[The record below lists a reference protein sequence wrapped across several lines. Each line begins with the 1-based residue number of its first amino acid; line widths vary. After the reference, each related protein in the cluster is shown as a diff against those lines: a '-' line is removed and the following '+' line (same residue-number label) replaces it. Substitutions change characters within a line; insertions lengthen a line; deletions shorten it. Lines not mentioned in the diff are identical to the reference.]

1 MLFNRLPRIEHR
13 SPNPSKGQEHLRPSW
28 IAILRWLAAHK
39 VEYVLVGPV
48 AEAVRGDTHV
58 DGPVAVVPAP
68 YRRNLERLARAL
80 TKEHARLRVDAGAAS
95 GADAAPLKLDHE
107 KLAQNTRWTLRCG
120 AHDVDVEGGM
130 GAGANNGTPSYQEL
144 LYEAV
149 RFELEP
155 ELSVEVASPEYIE
168 HFTQL
173 RRTGSPPE
181 IRIIRQNKDEQ
192 SGQARDSEVEQQN
205 GHAQNSK
212 VEQQNGHAQDSKVE
226 QQRG

>member
-1 MLFNRLPRIEHR
+1 
-13 SPNPSKGQEHLRPSW
+13 
-28 IAILRWLAAHK
+28 LRWLAAYK
-39 VEYVLVGPV
+39 VEYVLVGAV

-120 AHDVDVEGGM
+120 AHDLDVEGGM
-130 GAGANNGTPSYQEL
+130 GAGSQNGAPSYQEL
-144 LYEAV
+144 LYEAR

-181 IRIIRQNKDEQ
+181 IRIIRQNKDE
-192 SGQARDSEVEQQN
+192 RSENKDEDTEQVQDP
-205 GHAQNSK
+205 K
-212 VEQQNGHAQDSKVE
+212 VEQQSG
-226 QQRG
+226 

>member
-1 MLFNRLPRIEHR
+1 MLFNRPPRIQHR

-28 IAILRWLAAHK
+28 IAILRWLQAHK
-39 VEYVLVGPV
+39 VEYVLVGAV
-48 AEAVRGDTHV
+48 AEAVRGNTHV

-80 TKEHARLRVDAGAAS
+80 TKEHARLRVDAGPDS
-95 GADAAPLKLDHE
+95 GADASPLKLDYE
-107 KLAQNTRWTLRCG
+107 KLAQDTRWKLRCG
-120 AHDVDVEGGM
+120 AHDLDVEGGM
-130 GAGANNGTPSYQEL
+130 GGASKNGAASYQEL
-144 LYEAV
+144 LYEAG

-155 ELSVEVASPEYIE
+155 ELSVEVGSPEYIE

-181 IRIIRQNKDEQ
+181 IRIIRQNKEEKDKEEQ
-192 SGQARDSEVEQQN
+192 AGPV
-205 GHAQNSK
+205 
-212 VEQQNGHAQDSKVE
+212 QDSAVE

>member
-28 IAILRWLAAHK
+28 IAILRWLQAHK
-39 VEYVLVGPV
+39 VEYVLVGAV
-48 AEAVRGDTHV
+48 AEAVRGDTRV

-80 TKEHARLRVDAGAAS
+80 TREHARLRVDAGAAS
-95 GADAAPLKLDHE
+95 GADASPLKIDHF

-120 AHDVDVEGGM
+120 AHDLDVEGGM
-130 GAGANNGTPSYQEL
+130 GAASSSGASSYQEL
-144 LYEAV
+144 LYEAG
-149 RFELEP
+149 RFEPEP
-155 ELSVEVASPEYIE
+155 DLSVEVASPEYIE
-168 HFTQL
+168 HFSQL

-181 IRIIRQNKDEQ
+181 IRIIRQRKEEQ
-192 SGQARDSEVEQQN
+192 TGQT
-205 GHAQNSK
+205 
-212 VEQQNGHAQDSKVE
+212 QDSTVE

>member
-28 IAILRWLAAHK
+28 IAVLRWLQAHK
-39 VEYVLVGPV
+39 VEYVLVGAV

-80 TKEHARLRVDAGAAS
+80 TKEHARLRVDAGPAS

-107 KLAQNTRWTLRCG
+107 KLAQDRRWTLRCG
-120 AHDVDVEGGM
+120 AHDLDVEGGM
-130 GAGANNGTPSYQEL
+130 GASSKNGAASYQEL
-144 LYEAV
+144 LYEAG

-155 ELSVEVASPEYIE
+155 ELSVEVGSPEYIE

-192 SGQARDSEVEQQN
+192 NKDEQGGRVQDSTVEQQT
-205 GHAQNSK
+205 G
-212 VEQQNGHAQDSKVE
+212 
-226 QQRG
+226 

>member
-1 MLFNRLPRIEHR
+1 MLFNRLPRIEHH

-28 IAILRWLAAHK
+28 IAILRWLQAHK
-39 VEYVLVGPV
+39 VEYVLVGAV

-95 GADAAPLKLDHE
+95 GVDASPLKLDYE
-107 KLAQNTRWTLRCG
+107 KLAQNTRWKLRCG
-120 AHDVDVEGGM
+120 AHDLDVEGGM
-130 GAGANNGTPSYQEL
+130 GAASKNSTTSYQEL
-144 LYEAV
+144 LYEAG

-155 ELSVEVASPEYIE
+155 ELSVEVGSPEYIE

-181 IRIIRQNKDEQ
+181 IRIIRQNKEEQ
-192 SGQARDSEVEQQN
+192 GGR
-205 GHAQNSK
+205 
-212 VEQQNGHAQDSKVE
+212 AQDSTVE